1 MTIPGLGSLDEPE
14 TSTRVTKTI
23 WDFEGGHEPL
33 TSWDH
38 ADAPG
43 VQTSSRH
50 VPHVAFHG
58 RPHAGVMGTAP
69 SHELLAAW
77 NSREAALNST
87 RPEYSD
93 LPKSHGA
100 YVGQELPPDV
110 RKRIY
115 AEGARTSPA
124 REHGGNMDIASL
136 VRGSTVYLVSRY
148 LSSLGDAHAQPVY
161 VPGANLSVG
170 DLHFCQADAEPTTAI
185 EMSGIITLKVN
196 LMPGGVDL
204 LGLSAPIYRTSP
216 SEPLYPRRLVFT
228 GLSVLP
234 DGAQTDG
241 DGMTAYRN
249 AAFTA
254 MRYLQKLGFSREQ
267 AYVLLSV
274 APIET
279 KVIASANRPNMTV
292 SLGLPIDIFDF
303 DILPAAIGKD
313 RREITGPAM
322 INDAKETNGHSH

>member
-1 MTIPGLGSLDEPE
+1 M
-14 TSTRVTKTI
+14 
-23 WDFEGGHEPL
+23 
-33 TSWDH
+33 
-38 ADAPG
+38 
-43 VQTSSRH
+43 
-50 VPHVAFHG
+50 
-58 RPHAGVMGTAP
+58 
-69 SHELLAAW
+69 
-77 NSREAALNST
+77 
-87 RPEYSD
+87 
-93 LPKSHGA
+93 
-100 YVGQELPPDV
+100 
-110 RKRIY
+110 
-115 AEGARTSPA
+115 
-124 REHGGNMDIASL
+124 
-136 VRGSTVYLVSRY
+136 
-148 LSSLGDAHAQPVY
+148 
-161 VPGANLSVG
+161 G

-303 DILPAAIGKD
+303 DILPAALGKD
-313 RREITGPAM
+313 RREITGPAI
-322 INDAKETNGHSH
+322 INDVKETNGHSH